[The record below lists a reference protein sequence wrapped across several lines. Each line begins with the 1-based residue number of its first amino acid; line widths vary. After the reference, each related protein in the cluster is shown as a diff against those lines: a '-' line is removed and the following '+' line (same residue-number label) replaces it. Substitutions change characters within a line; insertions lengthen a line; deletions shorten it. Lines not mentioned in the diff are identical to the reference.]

1 MELKTKLDSRII
13 FVVLY
18 FVLFIL
24 YSVLAFRV
32 AGASEYM
39 VSNHLVVPS
48 INLVSDV
55 TTLSLENNKLN
66 TPDSIVGSYSSVD
79 SKTLLIGHSSTV
91 FSDLYKVKVNDSIIY
106 DNQKYT
112 VLSIT
117 TNELESINMAKILES
132 TPRDT
137 IIIMTC
143 AGEEFDDCTFSHRL
157 ILTAV
162 RN

>member
-91 FSDLYKVKVNDSIIY
+91 F
-106 DNQKYT
+106 
-112 VLSIT
+112 
-117 TNELESINMAKILES
+117 
-132 TPRDT
+132 
-137 IIIMTC
+137 
-143 AGEEFDDCTFSHRL
+143 
-157 ILTAV
+157 
-162 RN
+162 